1 MICTHGSPVRSRVGP
16 QIVKKMKELEEFTLE
31 NIEDCTHGIIVFDP
45 KSDDGETIEL
55 VHFVGY
61 WSEPDKEAFD
71 SLAKEL
77 AEDDQFGL
85 VDIAHRLEYIGC
97 DGDDLRRLLKDV

>member
-1 MICTHGSPVRSRVGP
+1 ME
-16 QIVKKMKELEEFTLE
+16 ELGEFTLE

-45 KSDDGETIEL
+45 ESEDGEMVEM

-61 WSEPDKEAFD
+61 WSKPEKEEFD

-85 VDIAHRLEYIGC
+85 VDIANRLEYRIC
-97 DGDDLRRLLKDV
+97 SGDELRYILSD